1 MDEEKLNEEN
11 TSEEVSEPE
20 REEETVDEI
29 RDEDYANDDE
39 IEMDRAIEDKLDK
52 VLGKLDSM
60 YDTISMFVDSGMTI
74 REPNPLDEGEI
85 TDGEDFA
92 SEFVGIDDLDFSI
105 D

>member
-11 TSEEVSEPE
+11 TSEEASEPE